1 MLAPQVDT
9 ELLPAEENP
18 WGSAFTKV
26 ETPLTRETGRVVD
39 VQKARFWKVSNP
51 AKRHVY
57 SGARALLRTWGCSC
71 WHAPLME
78 CGSAVNT
85 CSGP

>member
-1 MLAPQVDT
+1 MSGEDTFTQVDT

-18 WGSAFTKV
+18 WGGAFTKV
-26 ETPLTRETGRVVD
+26 ETPLTQETGRMVD

-57 SGARALLRTWGCSC
+57 SGARA
-71 WHAPLME
+71 PE
-78 CGSAVNT
+78 
-85 CSGP
+85 P